1 MERLKQRLLHKVRIP
16 KGNTFSGKTREKT
29 FLTEKTGGK
38 SCLADLGS
46 KWKKNNEN
54 SSQKMPTNRAL
65 I

>member
-16 KGNTFSGKTREKT
+16 KDNTFFGKARKT
-29 FLTEKTGGK
+29 FLTEGTGGK

-54 SSQKMPTNRAL
+54 SSQKMES
-65 I
+65 